1 MIPLSSTDIWGHMHG
16 AAASLL
22 TKSLSRWYRTTLQW
36 ADENESSGYS
46 PRTKNLLEDIDR
58 VLKLIENDSSKSGWE
73 TSWVDEIEA
82 IDETMNRLGI
92 VQ

>member
-1 MIPLSSTDIWGHMHG
+1 MPLSTSDIWGHMHG

-22 TKSLSRWYRTTLQW
+22 TKSLSKWYRVTLQW
-36 ADENESSGYS
+36 ADENEPSGYS
-46 PRTKNLLEDIDR
+46 PRTKNLLEDINR
-58 VLKLIENDSSKSGWE
+58 VLKLIENGSSKSDWE

-82 IDETMNRLGI
+82 INETMNRLGI